1 MRETLTLLAHSG
13 VGVAPEAMR
22 AQAADDARLLRQLR
36 LGATPTP
43 QSSGVYSLENTHD
56 DMVLGTTLE
65 SVKQRFGRMGLEVS
79 WDGTTLDL
87 TPTEFG
93 LLAALAAVPGRAYSR
108 YELVNRVHGYEFAGY
123 ERSIDSH
130 VKNLRHKLGAD
141 GAAVV
146 ETVHGVGYRLG
157 LRRDR

>member
-1 MRETLTLLAHSG
+1 MIAIPTLCIVGVILAALGILFIYWASSRNLKDAAMGAAFTAAWTLLWHRRRPG
-13 VGVAPEAMR
+13 VPEELTSR
-22 AQAADDARLLRQLR
+22 VDEVR
-36 LGATPTP
+36 
-43 QSSGVYSLENTHD
+43 H
-56 DMVLGTTLE
+56 
-65 SVKQRFGRMGLEVS
+65 EVS
-79 WDGTTLDL
+79 WDGATLDL

-93 LLAALAAVPGRAYSR
+93 LLAALAAMPGRAYSR
-108 YELVNRVHGYEFAGY
+108 YELVNRVRGYEFAGY

-130 VKNLRHKLGAD
+130 VKNLRHKLGTD